1 MLIKCLFLT
10 KIKQFNLLKNC
21 LNAKFRF
28 LLAKISINIY
38 DSGSIILE
46 QIQKVYFSRVS
57 IKNWSF
63 TEQMSYLLVIPSV
76 DIKNGK
82 TARVVK
88 GIPEL
93 NCKEYGN
100 DPVEMARIW
109 RAENAKLIHV
119 VDFDGSADHTR
130 KNFKIIE
137 EICSSVIIPV
147 EFAGGIRNLDDAK
160 AIMETGISRLVVS
173 TMAIENRKDFTK
185 ALELFGPLK
194 LVISLDIVEEEIVIR
209 GRKIRTG
216 ITYLD
221 FAKEM
226 SELGVERF
234 IVTDVN
240 RNGMMNGPNIE
251 MSKKVAE
258 ITGAKI
264 THSGGVRNKDELMDL
279 QNLMPLGIDSVIV
292 GRALYENRFPC
303 QKLWRVAESGIFQ

>member
-1 MLIKCLFLT
+1 
-10 KIKQFNLLKNC
+10 
-21 LNAKFRF
+21 
-28 LLAKISINIY
+28 
-38 DSGSIILE
+38 
-46 QIQKVYFSRVS
+46 
-57 IKNWSF
+57 
-63 TEQMSYLLVIPSV
+63 MSYLLVIPSI
-76 DIKNGK
+76 DIKDGK
-82 TARVVK
+82 TVRVVK

-93 NCKEYGN
+93 NCQEYGN

-119 VDFDGSADHTR
+119 VDFDGAADHSKR
-130 KNFKIIE
+130 NFRIIE

-147 EFAGGIRNLDDAK
+147 EFAGGIRTFDEAK
-160 AIMETGISRLVVS
+160 QMMQTGISRLVVS
-173 TMAIENRKDFTK
+173 TMAIENRTDFIK
-185 ALELFGPLK
+185 SLEFFGPLK
-194 LVISLDIVEEEIVIR
+194 LVISLDIVDEEIVIR
-209 GRKIRTG
+209 GRRIKTG
-216 ITYLD
+216 IKYLD

-226 SELGVERF
+226 AELGVERF

-240 RNGMMNGPNIE
+240 TNGMMNGPNIE

-279 QNLMPLGIDSVIV
+279 QNLIPVGIDSVIV